1 MGQADLGDFQEWFI
15 KEVYRDQVRPA
26 LKRMT
31 RELSALTM
39 QHATAIGSFIDADT
53 QLQTQRL
60 YQDLAAQAHKDYHP
74 STSMC
79 EFGTGV
85 KSLAQAEHNTLLT
98 KSALGQHQINRFTN
112 AAGSSAALG
121 TLGDKRGVAGT
132 TSGRI
137 HTFLNNF
144 CNPDEMNRIAIDRQK
159 QELGHS
165 GMVDVVDAAG
175 NPVIETTMTLT
186 GLSFICPMTNRDT
199 PIQSNDDINFTRT
212 VMLPR
217 TLDLDFM
224 ANELPD
230 SAEDGRFSASYIE
243 EAKPADGM
251 AIFQMSSYLFGHDV
265 SSPMTS
271 NALKNPANY
280 KEFMDKRSFAAKRSV
295 ATNSFDTIVA
305 LKTRSPSNEITAY
318 GAADYEANQYKYAE
332 NLLRELGSSSADIAK
347 YLGTKDGMKNL
358 SYYAQMELLAKKI
371 YQRPSFYVNLYD
383 KPENVK
389 RKQVAMQ
396 AVGLMLDREIHASH
410 ERSEAMLALL
420 LETRAIRVR
429 QEVQSKM
436 DRLNE
441 E

>member
-112 AAGSSAALG
+112 ATGSSAALG

-137 HTFLNNF
+137 DTFLNNF
-144 CNPDEMNRIAIDRQK
+144 CNPDEMNRI
-159 QELGHS
+159 
-165 GMVDVVDAAG
+165 
-175 NPVIETTMTLT
+175 NTTLT

-199 PIQSNDDINFTRT
+199 PIQSNNDINFTRT

-295 ATNSFDTIVA
+295 ATNSFDTIIA

-332 NLLRELGSSSADIAK
+332 NLLRDLGSSSADIAK

-396 AVGLMLDREIHASH
+396 AVGLMLDREIQASH
-410 ERSEAMLALL
+410 ERSEAMLAVL